1 LDALGREWRLSKVSK
16 MKEQQ
21 RMMGGS
27 HADAGTDRR
36 RQAPTGTDRHTWT
49 MGEHERKLHIEV
61 RGRGRGREIGAVAT
75 RRASNEGSRPAI
87 AERQFAS
94 MCRRMRDGRAA
105 GQMGRAGH
113 DFRRGRAWA
122 CQVSCMGSR

>member
-36 RQAPTGTDRHTWT
+36 RQVPTGTDRHTWT
-49 MGEHERKLHIEV
+49 MGEHERELHIEV
-61 RGRGRGREIGAVAT
+61 RGRGRGREIGAVAA

-94 MCRRMRDGRAA
+94 MCRRMRDGRAE

-113 DFRRGRAWA
+113 DFRRGHVKFHAW
-122 CQVSCMGSR
+122 GSR